1 MRRRTHLAITL
12 LALVMVGSSLVST
25 SPRDLAQASDPLAD
39 AKAQQQALER
49 ALAQQRNQLSWLKA
63 TSAALSRK
71 LDAAEA
77 ELAAVTAEYNRVAG
91 LLVQVQG
98 QVADITAR
106 LNDLNT
112 QIAGLD
118 ARLAEIADQIVIQTD
133 QLRQRE
139 ELLQEHLRSA
149 YEGTQT
155 SLLEIMLSAKSFDS
169 ATSQVGYLLTVSDQ
183 DRQLADQITT
193 LRAELQTQERT
204 LSEGRQALGEARDA
218 ADAEAAELATREA
231 QLADMQKRLAQLK
244 KAADQKRAE
253 QEAALNAAL
262 QAKGNVEAQIEQNE
276 AAFKAQTALV
286 TKLQAE
292 ADARNR
298 TPSEFGFRWPED
310 RFHVTQEWGPT
321 SFRLE
326 PSYVYNGTY
335 YPHFHTGIDIADGC
349 GTPIHA
355 VGDGTVVASGRPLWP
370 WDTSYGVYLD
380 HGGGYL
386 TVYWHLQAR
395 VVVARGQE
403 VKLGQVIGYEG
414 STGNSTGCHL
424 HFAVNDHGVWQN
436 PRNYLP

>member
-49 ALAQQRNQLSWLKA
+49 ALAQQRNQLNWLKA

-310 RFHVTQEWGPT
+310 QFHVTQEWGPT